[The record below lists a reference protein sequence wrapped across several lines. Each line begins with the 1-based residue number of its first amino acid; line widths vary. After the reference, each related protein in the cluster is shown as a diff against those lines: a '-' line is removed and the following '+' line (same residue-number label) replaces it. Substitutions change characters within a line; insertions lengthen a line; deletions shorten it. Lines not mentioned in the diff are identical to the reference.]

1 MSCADGAKEV
11 KMYYEKIVDERSY
24 YLFYYSEYNEST
36 EPHFTPPH
44 CHDAYEL
51 LIVKRGAVD
60 GVINGEPVTV
70 SAGELVFL
78 DSYDIH
84 SFTFTDCERYSL
96 VFSKDHCRM
105 LSGDGL
111 TLPTRPALKPEE
123 FSLITSRLDECYAA
137 YGDNIPSHLLV
148 ESLVSFILGTV
159 EVACGKVARG
169 ERRNELIVDVLEYIK
184 KNSEK
189 ELTLPGVAET
199 FGYTPNYFSSLFNK
213 LVGMSFSDYLNY
225 IRYTRA
231 SEIIL
236 LQGCAVTNIAM
247 KCGFGSMNTY
257 YRAKNK
263 FDKKP

>member
-1 MSCADGAKEV
+1 MEV
-11 KMYYEKIVDERSY
+11 SYVSY
-24 YLFYYSEYNEST
+24 YLFYHSEYNEKT

-51 LIVKRGAVD
+51 LIVKRGSVE
-60 GVINGEPVTV
+60 GVLNGEPVTV
-70 SAGELVFL
+70 SRGEMIFL

-105 LSGDGL
+105 LSGDGM
-111 TLPTRPALKPEE
+111 TLPTCPALKEHE
-123 FSLITSRLDECYAA
+123 FSLISSRLDEYYAA
-137 YGDNIPSHLLV
+137 YGERIPSPLLV

-159 EVACGKVARG
+159 ELSVGKVARG
-169 ERRNELIVDVLEYIK
+169 ERRNELIVDILEYIK

-189 ELTLPGVAET
+189 ELTLTGVADT

-213 LVGMSFSDYLNY
+213 LVGMSFNDYLNY

>member
-1 MSCADGAKEV
+1 MQNALGRQPDSSDAPRLEAGEIFEDHRPL
-11 KMYYEKIVDERSY
+11 DE
-24 YLFYYSEYNEST
+24 YYS
-36 EPHFTPPH
+36 
-44 CHDAYEL
+44 
-51 LIVKRGAVD
+51 
-60 GVINGEPVTV
+60 
-70 SAGELVFL
+70 
-78 DSYDIH
+78 
-84 SFTFTDCERYSL
+84 
-96 VFSKDHCRM
+96 
-105 LSGDGL
+105 
-111 TLPTRPALKPEE
+111 
-123 FSLITSRLDECYAA
+123 A
-137 YGDNIPSHLLV
+137 YGEHIPSALLV

-159 EVACGKVARG
+159 ELSVGKIERG
-169 ERRNELIVDVLEYIK
+169 ERRNELIVDILEYIK

-189 ELTLPGVAET
+189 ELTLPGVAEI

-213 LVGMSFSDYLNY
+213 LVGMSFNDYLNY

>member
-1 MSCADGAKEV
+1 
-11 KMYYEKIVDERSY
+11 MYYEKVVDEKSY
-24 YLFYYSEYNEST
+24 YLFYYAEYNENT

-44 CHDAYEL
+44 CHDAYEV
-51 LIVKRGAVD
+51 LIVKRGAVE
-60 GVINGEPVTV
+60 GVLNGDPVTV
-70 SAGELVFL
+70 SAGEMLFL

-96 VFSKDHCRM
+96 VFSKEYCRM
-105 LSGDGL
+105 LAGDGL
-111 TLPTRPALKPEE
+111 TLPTRPALKAEE
-123 FSLITSRLDECYAA
+123 FSQISARLDEYYSA
-137 YGDNIPSHLLV
+137 YGKNIPSALLV

-159 EVACGKVARG
+159 EVAVGKVPRG
-169 ERRNELIVDVLEYIK
+169 ERKSELMIDVLEYVK

-189 ELTLPGVAET
+189 ELTLPFVAEK

-213 LVGMSFSDYLNY
+213 LIGMSFNDYLNY

-236 LQGCAVTNIAM
+236 LQGCSVTNIAM